1 MLKLFPKE
9 FSKGYVLYKE
19 GKLPAETTGDGA
31 GWYLLDPEFAF
42 TFNNCGDTTPLFI
55 NVIPYLIDLDMAQE
69 LDRKKMMQKLV
80 KIIVQELPLDKNGDL
95 IFDPE
100 EAADLHNN
108 AVAMLGKAIGVDV
121 LTTFAKADVIDLAD
135 NNSVTS
141 IDELGKVER
150 GVYNASGTAQSL
162 FNSEGN
168 IALNNSIVN
177 DEASLYNLIL

>member
-19 GKLPAETTGDGA
+19 GKLPAENVGDGA
-31 GWYLLDPEFAF
+31 GWYLLNPEFAF
-42 TFNNCGDTTPLFI
+42 AFNNCGDTIPLFI

-95 IFDPE
+95 IFDPD
-100 EAADLHNN
+100 EARDLHNN

-135 NNSVTS
+135 TNSVTS
-141 IDELGKVER
+141 MDELNKVER
-150 GVYNASGTAQSL
+150 GVYNASGTA
-162 FNSEGN
+162 
-168 IALNNSIVN
+168 
-177 DEASLYNLIL
+177 